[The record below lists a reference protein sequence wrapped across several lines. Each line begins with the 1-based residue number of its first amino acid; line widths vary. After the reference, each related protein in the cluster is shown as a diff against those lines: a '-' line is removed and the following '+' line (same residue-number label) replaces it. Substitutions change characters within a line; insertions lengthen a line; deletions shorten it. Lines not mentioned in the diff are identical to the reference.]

1 MAKPKFYDKITD
13 DIVDAMDII
22 KNVGRSINESKTD
35 KASALNNL
43 SIAFKKLESAKY
55 YLERD

>member
-1 MAKPKFYDKITD
+1 MAKPKFYNKITD
-13 DIVDAMDII
+13 DITDAMDIV

-43 SIAFKKLESAKY
+43 SIALKKLESAKY

>member
-13 DIVDAMDII
+13 DIVDAMDIV
-22 KNVGRSINESKTD
+22 KNVGRSINENKTD

-43 SIAFKKLESAKY
+43 SIALKKLESAKY
-55 YLERD
+55 YLERE

>member
-1 MAKPKFYDKITD
+1 MAKPKFYNKITD
-13 DIVDAMDII
+13 DIADAMDIV

-43 SIAFKKLESAKY
+43 SIALKKLESAKY
-55 YLERD
+55 YLERE